1 MSFPEGWNAREFC
14 VVSPLDLQFGV
25 FLGAAVLLAVTP
37 GQGIAYVLSRTMA
50 GSKHVPVG
58 WPTVIPRI
66 AVDDPEA
73 LVAFIQHVF
82 GAVGRFQSGA
92 AIGASDR
99 RLDRHGRLYGDRRA
113 MPAFLYVYVEDTD
126 RVFQRALDRGA
137 KSLEEPQDMP
147 YGDRRAMVWDPWDN
161 TWQIAT
167 HRGRFTR

>member
-1 MSFPEGWNAREFC
+1 LKLPRRECGSHGSDAHSRGAR
-14 VVSPLDLQFGV
+14 
-25 FLGAAVLLAVTP
+25 
-37 GQGIAYVLSRTMA
+37 GILSRRAQLDQVLGGQEAQMVN
-50 GSKHVPVG
+50 SRHVPVG
-58 WPTVIPRI
+58 WPAVIPRI

-82 GAVGRFQSGA
+82 GAVGGFRPERPSELR
-92 AIGASDR
+92 IGDSIVMV
-99 RLDRHGRLYGDRRA
+99 GSTVDRRA

-126 RVFQRALDRGA
+126 HVFQRALDRGA

-147 YGDRRAMVWDPWDN
+147 YGDRRAMVRDPWDN